1 MQNGSFAQTGLHN
14 DNQSSYYTAKRDARQ
29 AEIGHR
35 IPAETDWRD
44 IVGKSVV
51 LKDLEHRPQ
60 GYVRADCD
68 SVICRAKLDAPAQLA
83 VLLLNGEIRQYAIDG
98 PQEQQFSCDG
108 AQLSGC
114 FVHREETLLLV
125 SDETMQE
132 EFTRHRLRLHKKAET
147 KPALRSGEQKENGQT
162 EKQEE
167 KKEDR
172 KTELTLKDDRENVF
186 PQRRWPPLP
195 CWETACYR
203 DGCWQERASHLKCE

>member
-1 MQNGSFAQTGLHN
+1 M
-14 DNQSSYYTAKRDARQ
+14 
-29 AEIGHR
+29 
-35 IPAETDWRD
+35 
-44 IVGKSVV
+44 GKSVV

-147 KPALRSGEQKENGQT
+147 KPALRLGEQKENGQT

-167 KKEDR
+167 KTKER
-172 KTELTLKDDRENVF
+172 QEEWKMELSSIGNREKEL
-186 PQRRWPPLP
+186 PQRRWPPPP